1 MRASAGEFG
10 LILKPLNLVVLKNKN
25 KKIRYG
31 VSQTGSVPLSSAP
44 LVLGVRSGVSV
55 LLERVADLAAKCV
68 NS

>member
-10 LILKPLNLVVLKNKN
+10 LMLKPLNLVVLKNKIKN
-25 KKIRYG
+25 
-31 VSQTGSVPLSSAP
+31 PLLSLSDGQRTA
-44 LVLGVRSGVSV
+44 LMVSV

>member
-10 LILKPLNLVVLKNKN
+10 LILKPLNLVVLKKN
-25 KKIRYG
+25 KIKKPVTESLRRAAYR
-31 VSQTGSVPLSSAP
+31 SHPL
-44 LVLGVRSGVSV
+44 LGVRSGVSV

>member
-25 KKIRYG
+25 KKNPLLSLSDGQRTALIR
-31 VSQTGSVPLSSAP
+31 SSGSRRP
-44 LVLGVRSGVSV
+44 
-55 LLERVADLAAKCV
+55 LERVADLAAKCV